1 MPVTNNTQLYQNYI
15 GTYQVNPTFAFEVIQ
30 KKDNLFTIMD
40 GKETPLIPQ
49 SNNQFYYRDFDAAIR
64 FISDS
69 SQVVTQAILYNGF
82 LEGQSVPKKTEK

>member
-1 MPVTNNTQLYQNYI
+1 
-15 GTYQVNPTFAFEVIQ
+15 
-30 KKDNLFTIMD
+30 MD